1 MNPEKMT
8 KEQVELALKVGKE
21 AQRMG
26 INPDFVLPMVAAES
40 GFDPNA
46 ISKKGAIGLMQLLP
60 STAKSLGVDPYDV
73 DQNIQGGLQFIKQL
87 STMKNI
93 GTNPVALLSAYNAG
107 PGSKFLE
114 SGDPDQIPA
123 ETAAFVKRIE
133 KYSGGQ
139 LRNPFIGTEDESE
152 GAAQPGASQAGA
164 AQAAGDGTTTA
175 GNGSTT
181 PASEL
186 DFQRLMFDLGG
197 AGAGAAFSA
206 GSQLTG
212 AAGRKLVDALEGM
225 SRIGQPSG
233 TTPGAK
239 WAEKITGYVKPGV
252 ETVSEAATDYR
263 RAFPQ
268 AKIPSGPQKGKD
280 APSRRLAM
288 RFGIPSPGEPTGLV
302 DRLIAQGKVREELLN
317 RQKSP
322 LNMLKQAAA
331 SPLGK
336 VGIGALGGLSAAEQA
351 QAGLEKYAEQDIP
364 MAAAYGLGAAGSA
377 LATIPYGPT
386 QIAGG
391 AMALSPMAMYLYR
404 KATEKGEGKPSG
416 LPSIYNPY
424 FAP

>member
-8 KEQVELALKVGKE
+8 KEQVELAVKIGQE

-152 GAAQPGASQAGA
+152 GAAQPGASQAGS

-233 TTPGAK
+233 TTSGEK
-239 WAEKITGYVKPGV
+239 WLANWAGVNKPGV
-252 ETVSEAATDYR
+252 GGVPEATATYQRMKDHGKVSGRATKM
-263 RAFPQ
+263 F
-268 AKIPSGPQKGKD
+268 GP
-280 APSRRLAM
+280 RM
-288 RFGIPSPGEPTGLV
+288 PGEPASIV
-302 DRLIAQGKVREELLN
+302 DRLMARGQQQEALA
-317 RQKSP
+317 RQQQSP
-322 LNMLKQAAA
+322 MNMLRRVVS